1 MHMNA
6 RTITAIAA
14 SLVVATVASAET
26 AVTLRLTGVK
36 QGKGPVYVG
45 LFNSKKGFERK
56 EIFRSCSRPAAN
68 TVVTIQLSVPDGE
81 YVFSVFQDI
90 NSNGKLD
97 TGAFGLPT
105 EPVGLSNYS
114 GRGMPGSFDKIKCQ
128 VNAAHRTY
136 TVPLATVRR

>member
-1 MHMNA
+1 MHA
-6 RTITAIAA
+6 RAITAIAA
-14 SLVVATVASAET
+14 SLVVASAATADT

-56 EIFRSCSRPAAN
+56 EIFRSCSRPAAGA
-68 TVVTIQLSVPDGE
+68 VVMIQMSIPDGE

-105 EPVGLSNYS
+105 EPVGMSNYS
-114 GRGMPGSFDKIKCQ
+114 GRGMPGGFDKIKCQ
-128 VNAAHRTY
+128 VNAAHRAY
-136 TVPLATVRR
+136 TVPLANVRR